1 MREIRCYNYQ
11 MENTTQNSIKR
22 TQVNIDLERAKV
34 EWLNS
39 MFDRQLITTE
49 RYMQASSLTQVTNI
63 QSPTLHCLISR
74 AIASAIMEDLPMRR
88 RSFHS

>member
-39 MFDRQLITTE
+39 MFDRQLITAE
-49 RYMQASSLTQVTNI
+49 RYMSEMNELWQYLENTK
-63 QSPTLHCLISR
+63 
-74 AIASAIMEDLPMRR
+74 
-88 RSFHS
+88 

>member
-11 MENTTQNSIKR
+11 MENVTTRSIEK
-22 TQVNIDLERAKV
+22 TKVNIDLERAKV

-49 RYMQASSLTQVTNI
+49 RYMSEMNELWQYLANTK
-63 QSPTLHCLISR
+63 
-74 AIASAIMEDLPMRR
+74 
-88 RSFHS
+88 

>member
-11 MENTTQNSIKR
+11 MENVTQNSIAK

-49 RYMQASSLTQVTNI
+49 RYMSEMQELWQYLSNTK
-63 QSPTLHCLISR
+63 
-74 AIASAIMEDLPMRR
+74 
-88 RSFHS
+88 

>member
-49 RYMQASSLTQVTNI
+49 RYMSEMQELWQYLANTK
-63 QSPTLHCLISR
+63 
-74 AIASAIMEDLPMRR
+74 
-88 RSFHS
+88 